1 VEFIRA
7 NWIWLLA
14 GTAGVALIFATR
26 SPAPVEEGLT
36 PTDLQAL
43 APFYAQGTGLPG
55 YTGQLPVDTISAS
68 GSNDN
73 EFRLASR
80 QLDVQEMVARN
91 ALEEARLA
99 FATAQYT
106 TSATIVQGFLGSP
119 SRLISGNVG
128 GLDLNLMQLNWL
140 DARNMGISQIY
151 NDQTLAAFERAA
163 RTTGAGSNA
172 QQDLFRG
179 VLPPSAP
186 ASALPPPT
194 DASAQAASVPNAG
207 GGADAALA
215 GLSGY
220 SGYTSFPI

>member
-1 VEFIRA
+1 
-7 NWIWLLA
+7 
-14 GTAGVALIFATR
+14 
-26 SPAPVEEGLT
+26 
-36 PTDLQAL
+36 LQ
-43 APFYAQGTGLPG
+43 G
-55 YTGQLPVDTISAS
+55 YTGQLPVDTIDAT
-68 GSNDN
+68 GSNNN
-73 EFRLASR
+73 EFRLALR

-106 TSATIVQGFLGSP
+106 TSATIVQGFLGSS

-140 DARNMGISQIY
+140 DARNMGITQIY

-179 VLPPSAP
+179 VLPPAAP
-186 ASALPPPT
+186 VGALPPPS
-194 DASAQAASVPNAG
+194 DANAQASSVSDG
-207 GGADAALA
+207 GGGSNALPS
-215 GLSGY
+215 GINGY
-220 SGYTSFPI
+220 SGYTSFPV